1 MLSVLSPAKAL
12 DMTPPPLKVTST
24 QPALMTHTE
33 ELMKTT
39 RKLSKK
45 AIAELMHLSDDLAK
59 LNHQR
64 FRSFELPFNDGN
76 AMPAA
81 FMFNGDVYKGLEA
94 RTLNDDDL
102 EFAQDHLLILS
113 GLYGLLRPKDLMQA
127 YRLEMGTKL
136 SNPRGKSLYAFW
148 GEHITDELN
157 NTLAAHDDDTLVNLA
172 SNEYFKSVKVKKL
185 DSKVVTC
192 VFEDWKTHPDEGK
205 VISFKAKVARGSMAR
220 WLVQERLD
228 RREGLKD
235 FKVGGYGFRADRS
248 TDDKFVFSRKF
259 VPAAAQR

>member
-12 DMTPPPLKVTST
+12 DMTPAPLAVAST
-24 QPALMTHTE
+24 QPALMTHTT

-39 RKLSKK
+39 KKLSKK

-64 FRSFELPFNDGN
+64 FRSFELPFTDDN

-81 FMFNGDVYKGLEA
+81 FMFNGDVYKGLDA
-94 RTLNDDDL
+94 RSLDDGDL
-102 EFAQDHLLILS
+102 DFAQDHLLILS

-136 SNPRGKSLYAFW
+136 QNPRGKSLYAFW

-157 NTLAAHDDDTLVNLA
+157 NALAAHDDDTLVNLA
-172 SNEYFKSVKVKKL
+172 SNEYFKSVKPKKL
-185 DSKVVTC
+185 NSQIVTC

-220 WLVQERLD
+220 FIIQERID
-228 RREGLKD
+228 RRAGLKD
-235 FKVGGYGFRADRS
+235 FNVGGYTFRDDRS
-248 TDDKFVFSRKF
+248 SDDKYVFSRKF